1 MRLRFYWS
9 VAVAGFLLFG
19 VGGARAATPSAAEA
33 LKLFPVQKGTDYDQP
48 TADDA
53 AKCTITAR
61 KLGGKVG
68 WVVEGPSGTILRRF
82 VDTNG
87 DNTVDQWSYFK
98 DGLEVYRDIDSD
110 FNRKADQCRWFN
122 TAGSRWGTDKNED
135 GVIDAWKAISA
146 EEVTAEVIAALAAK
160 DAARFLRLVLSQ
172 AEIESLGLGDEKA
185 KQLAKRLET
194 ARADFEKFAGE
205 QKTVDSASKWLQ
217 FSAGVP
223 GVVPGGTNDSTQD
236 VRVYEN
242 ATAVV
247 ETAGKTGEVLIGTL
261 VQVGDS
267 WRVIGAP
274 QSAADGGKVA
284 AGFFFQ
290 PAAGAAARP
299 TSDGPSDASQK
310 LIADLEK
317 IDDAIEKAAKIE
329 EKAALNAQRAD
340 LVEKVA
346 DGAGSPD
353 DRAMWLRQLADT
365 VSAAVQAGTY
375 PDGAKRLGE
384 LYEKLAKNESDKNL
398 AAHVRY
404 RQLFSD
410 YGLSFQAEK
419 PDYAKIQ
426 AKWIEDLEKYVG
438 DYPKGPETAEALLQ
452 LAMSQEFAGKED
464 DAVKW
469 YGQLVADF
477 ANSPQAKK
485 AGGARTR
492 LESVGKQIQLQGTS
506 VTGQRVDL
514 GEYMGKVVLVQ
525 YWATWCEPAKTDMAA
540 LKELTKRYSP
550 KFAVVGVSL
559 DTRRQE
565 LDAYLREN
573 PLPWPQ
579 LHEEGGLDSR
589 LANEMGIITVPT
601 MMLIDKDG
609 KVVRRSLDVAEI
621 DKELKK
627 LLQ

>member
-1 MRLRFYWS
+1 MRLRFHWL
-9 VAVAGFLLFG
+9 VAVTGFLLFS
-19 VGGARAATPSAAEA
+19 VGGAQAQSPSVVDA
-33 LKLFPVQKGTDYDQP
+33 LKLSPIQKGVDYDQP
-48 TADDA
+48 SADDV
-53 AKCTITAR
+53 AKCTINAR
-61 KLGGKVG
+61 KVGGKVG
-68 WVVEGPSGTILRRF
+68 LVVEGPSGTILRRF
-82 VDTNG
+82 VDTNS

-98 DGLEVYRDIDSD
+98 DGIEVYRDIDAN
-110 FNRKADQCRWFN
+110 FNRKADQCRWFH
-122 TAGSRWGTDKNED
+122 TAGSRWGLDKNED
-135 GVIDAWKAISA
+135 GVIDAWKSISA
-146 EEVTAEVIAALAAK
+146 EEVTAEVVAALAGK
-160 DAARFLRLVLSQ
+160 DTARFLRLVLSQ

-205 QKTVDSASKWLQ
+205 QKAVDPASKWLQ

-236 VRVYEN
+236 IRVYEN

-261 VQVGDS
+261 VQVGDG

-290 PAAGAAARP
+290 PAAGGAAHP
-299 TSDGPSDASQK
+299 TSDGPSDANQK
-310 LIADLEK
+310 LLADLEK
-317 IDDAIEKAAKIE
+317 IDAAIEKAPKIE

-346 DGAGSPD
+346 DGANSPE

-365 VSAAVQAGTY
+365 ISAAVQAGTY

-384 LYEKLAKNESDKNL
+384 LFEKLAKNESDKDL
-398 AAHVRY
+398 VAHVRY
-404 RQLFSD
+404 KQLYAD
-410 YGLSFQAEK
+410 YGLSFQADK
-419 PDYAKIQ
+419 PDYQKIQ

-452 LAMSQEFAGKED
+452 LSMNQEFAGKED
-464 DAVKW
+464 DAIKW
-469 YGQLVADF
+469 YRKLVADF
-477 ANSPQAKK
+477 PDSPQAKK
-485 AGGARTR
+485 AGGAGTR

-514 GEYMGKVVLVQ
+514 GEYLGKVVLVH
-525 YWATWCEPAKTDMAA
+525 YWATWSEPAKTDMAA

-550 KFAVVGVSL
+550 NFTVIGVSL
-559 DTRRQE
+559 DTRRPE